1 MANKQNKKPIQKAA
15 VPNRPP
21 VQAKAVVEKPAAGK
35 ERNSLGLK
43 LCLLLGILSLV
54 VYANTLKNG
63 FVLDD
68 DSAITEN
75 SFVTR
80 GVSAIPDI
88 LATPYRRGYFITTN
102 DLYRPLSLAMFA
114 AEYSAFE
121 KNPMPYHLVTILIFA
136 GCVILL
142 FLFLD
147 KLFYRKRTGLA
158 FMAALLFALHPIHT
172 EVVANIK
179 SCDELLCFFFVF
191 LALNIFVKYVE
202 TGKMLQLLLGCACF
216 FLSMLSKETV
226 ITMLA
231 VIPLIFYFYRDDSR
245 KRATYVTVGI
255 VVIAA
260 ISLAI
265 RFSVLSA
272 YNANGMSDIDFAD
285 NGLALKTLD
294 PSSRIATA
302 VLILGYYVKLLFVP
316 YPLVSDYAY
325 AQIPFVTF
333 GNIGVLLSMAVYIFL
348 GVFAI
353 MRFVKNK
360 KDPYAFAIFFF
371 LVPISLFSNIIFLIG
386 STMAERFLFF
396 SSVGFCLV
404 VALLLEKLAANT
416 DGVDV
421 MGMIKK
427 PLVAGVLV
435 ALSVAYAGL
444 TINRNSDWK
453 DNYTLYS
460 KDIRNSP
467 NSGKLNYFVGLEL
480 QKTVAENEK
489 DPVKQ
494 LQIRKEGI
502 DYLKKALAIDS
513 NLYNAQSDIGN
524 AYYLLQMYDSAE
536 KHETRALQ
544 LDPNGLNANINL
556 ANVYFTEQKYRQAVD
571 LEKKAIAI
579 KPEFVNSYSSM
590 GRYYLAMGRPD
601 SAALYVY
608 QGIRI
613 DPGFA
618 FNYEVMAYCY
628 RALGKADSMR
638 KYIAIV
644 QKSKPGFNLQ

>member
-1 MANKQNKKPIQKAA
+1 
-15 VPNRPP
+15 
-21 VQAKAVVEKPAAGK
+21 
-35 ERNSLGLK
+35 
-43 LCLLLGILSLV
+43 
-54 VYANTLKNG
+54 
-63 FVLDD
+63 
-68 DSAITEN
+68 
-75 SFVTR
+75 
-80 GVSAIPDI
+80 
-88 LATPYRRGYFITTN
+88 
-102 DLYRPLSLAMFA
+102 
-114 AEYSAFE
+114 
-121 KNPMPYHLVTILIFA
+121 
-136 GCVILL
+136 
-142 FLFLD
+142 
-147 KLFYRKRTGLA
+147 
-158 FMAALLFALHPIHT
+158 
-172 EVVANIK
+172 
-179 SCDELLCFFFVF
+179 
-191 LALNIFVKYVE
+191 
-202 TGKMLQLLLGCACF
+202 
-216 FLSMLSKETV
+216 
-226 ITMLA
+226 
-231 VIPLIFYFYRDDSR
+231 
-245 KRATYVTVGI
+245 
-255 VVIAA
+255 
-260 ISLAI
+260 
-265 RFSVLSA
+265 
-272 YNANGMSDIDFAD
+272 
-285 NGLALKTLD
+285 
-294 PSSRIATA
+294 
-302 VLILGYYVKLLFVP
+302 
-316 YPLVSDYAY
+316 
-325 AQIPFVTF
+325 
-333 GNIGVLLSMAVYIFL
+333 
-348 GVFAI
+348 
-353 MRFVKNK
+353 VKNK

-644 QKSKPGFNLQ
+644 QKSKPGLICNRNQLKTIFSLTKVLT